1 MPCTQTGSLEGDA
14 KLLLEEELRG
24 QTNTVT
30 KLAQMLCTTCKIL
43 EKNQIEIPKGVRN
56 WWKKHKVQDGK

>member
-1 MPCTQTGSLEGDA
+1 MPCTLTGSLEGDE

-30 KLAQMLCTTCKIL
+30 KLAQMLCSTCKTL
-43 EKNQIEIPKGVRN
+43 EKNQIEIPKGVRR
-56 WWKKHKVQDGK
+56 WWKEHKVQDEK